1 LIPAALSPLIGGIYL
16 GWALGANDAGNVFGT
31 AVGARVLRFSTAAV
45 LCAAAV
51 IVGAGL
57 QGEAG
62 IRTLSGL
69 SEQTVRT
76 LVIATISAASTVTV
90 MTVLRLPISTSQAM
104 VGAIAGIGLA
114 TRTLDTG
121 ALGKVVICWVSTPIG
136 AMIFSVVIYRLL
148 RVVIRSI
155 PMSILTRDRLLWI
168 GLIVVGTYGSY
179 ALGANNVANATGIFS
194 GLIPGLSDTRLAL
207 LGGASIALGVV
218 TYSRRV
224 MFSVGTRLMTLDA
237 YTALVAVA
245 SMALTTHV
253 FAVVGVPV
261 STSQA
266 IIGAILGI
274 GLVQRFPSFEFKVL
288 RNFAAAWVLTPA
300 VSLVLSAAGFA
311 VFPAR

>member
-1 LIPAALSPLIGGIYL
+1 
-16 GWALGANDAGNVFGT
+16 LGANDAANVFGT
-31 AVGARVLRFSTAAV
+31 AVGARIIRFGTAAV
-45 LCAAAV
+45 LCGLAV
-51 IVGAGL
+51 IVGAAL

-76 LVIATISAASTVTV
+76 LVIATVSAASTVTA

-121 ALGKVVICWVSTPIG
+121 ALGKVVICWVSTPVG
-136 AMIFSVVIYRLL
+136 AMLFSVVIYQLL
-148 RVVIRSI
+148 SLTMRHV
-155 PMSILTRDRLLWI
+155 PMSILTRDRILWG
-168 GLIVVGTYGSY
+168 GLVLVGTYGSY

-194 GLIPGLSDTRLAL
+194 GLIPGLSDTGLAL
-207 LGGASIALGVV
+207 LGGAAIALGVI

-237 YTALVAVA
+237 YTALVAVS

-253 FAVVGVPV
+253 FAIIGVPV

-274 GLVQRFPSFEFKVL
+274 GLVQRFPSFEFRVL

-311 VFPAR
+311 IFSAL